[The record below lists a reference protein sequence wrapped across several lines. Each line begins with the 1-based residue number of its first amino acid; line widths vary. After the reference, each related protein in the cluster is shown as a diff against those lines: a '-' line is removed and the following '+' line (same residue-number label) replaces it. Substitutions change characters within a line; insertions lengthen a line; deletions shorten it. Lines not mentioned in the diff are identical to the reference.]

1 MNKNLKKWVSGSAL
15 FALTLSAQAG
25 IYTFKVTNPQEG
37 QLLTLTWNADETQQ
51 TIELINGEGRV
62 ERNDF
67 QPQFATLKYGRSV
80 RTLYLDPAQDMQ
92 IAFDGE
98 AMYKQISFTGE
109 GAAVNN
115 FLNQTKFAKL
125 TYDDARKPEAAFIQK
140 SDSVYQANVATL
152 EKAGMNEDFVKA
164 EKNRLKYSAY
174 LMLPMYQNYHA
185 YFNKLENFT
194 PSDALYAKMKE
205 LQVYDASLLDI
216 PEYKQFIN
224 NAVLAC
230 IYREGS
236 ENVEARFIDYVT
248 ANVKDAK
255 VLEFMAD
262 SYIFDRVSNSGV
274 DGADVLIDFYHQ
286 HVKDADKTKRFDE
299 LCAQW
304 SAIKA
309 GQPSPT
315 FSCPDINGKMVSL
328 ADLKGKYVYIDVW
341 ATWCGPCRGELP
353 HLKKLEEA
361 YAGKDIE
368 FVSLSCD
375 RDKAAWEKMVKDGD
389 MKGIQLHMGPQ
400 DSFMDK
406 YIINGIP
413 RFILLDREGRIV
425 KADAP
430 RPSDPAIT
438 KLFDELLA
446 K

>member
-15 FALTLSAQAG
+15 FAFALSAQAG

-37 QLLTLTWNADETQQ
+37 QKLTLTWNADETQK
-51 TIELINGEGRV
+51 TIELVNGEGRV

-80 RTLYLDPAQDMQ
+80 RTLYLDPAQDLQ
-92 IAFDGE
+92 VSFDGE
-98 AMYKQISFTGE
+98 TMYKQISFTGE
-109 GAAVNN
+109 GAKVND
-115 FLNQTKFAKL
+115 FLNKTRFARV
-125 TYDDARKPEAAFIQK
+125 TNRDAGKAEAAFIQK
-140 SDSVYQANVATL
+140 TDSVYQANIAIL
-152 EKAGMNEDFVKA
+152 EKAGMDEGFVKA
-164 EKNRLKYSAY
+164 EKERLKYTAY
-174 LMLPMYQNYHA
+174 LMLPMYQNY
-185 YFNKLENFT
+185 YMYLNKVDSFT
-194 PSDALYAKMKE
+194 PSDAFYAKLNE
-205 LQVYDASLLDI
+205 LQVYDASLLAY
-216 PEYKQFIN
+216 PEYKQFIT
-224 NAVLAC
+224 NAILAN
-230 IYREGS
+230 IYREGA
-236 ENVEARFIDYVT
+236 EGVDDRFMNYVT
-248 ANVKDAK
+248 ANIKDEK
-255 VLEFMAD
+255 VLEFITD
-262 SYIFDRVSNSGV
+262 SYISDKVSSSGI
-274 DGADVLIDFYHQ
+274 DDAEALINFYHQ
-286 HVKDADKTKRFDE
+286 HVKDADMTKRFDE

-430 RPSDPAIT
+430 RPSDPKIT